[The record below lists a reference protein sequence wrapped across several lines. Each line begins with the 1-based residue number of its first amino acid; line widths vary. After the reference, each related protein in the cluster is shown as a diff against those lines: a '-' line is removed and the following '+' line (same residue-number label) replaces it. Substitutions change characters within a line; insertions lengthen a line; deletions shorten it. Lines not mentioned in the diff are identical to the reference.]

1 MNMITMTMN
10 PITTKDGFRPGS
22 DELVPSR
29 YALRVGEIDVL
40 VVSDGV
46 LPLPGAMLGH
56 NADPSVRAAW
66 LNDMFLPPDKF
77 DWALNAVVV
86 RSGGQTIL
94 IDAGIGM
101 DPGLNLPRAGQLIHR
116 LEAAGI
122 DLASVT
128 DVVLTHMHMDHIG
141 GLLVDGVKDR
151 LRPDLRIHVAAAEVK
166 FWESPDF
173 SRVSMPPGFPD
184 ALRSAAKRFVAEYH
198 SQLRTFDEEYEV
210 APGVVVHR
218 TGGHTPGH
226 SVVRL
231 ASGGDR
237 LTFAGDAVFTV
248 GFDHPDWYNGF
259 EHDPEEA
266 ARVRVRLLR
275 ELAATGEPLVATHLP
290 FPSVCHVAVDGD
302 VFRCVPAAWDY

>member
-10 PITTKDGFRPGS
+10 PITTKDGFRPRS

-56 NADPSVRAAW
+56 NADPAVRAAW

-141 GLLVDGVKDR
+141 GLLIDGVKDR

-184 ALRSAAKRFVAEYH
+184 ALRSAAKRFVDEYH

-237 LTFAGDAVFTV
+237 LTFAGDAVFPV
-248 GFDHPDWYNGF
+248 GFDHPDWHNGF

-302 VFRCVPAAWDY
+302 AFRCVPAVWDY